1 LIFTTAALEGGSFG
15 RKVNAGTKIISPSSP
30 AGLFIMPLGASEAVV
45 KIHSF
50 PISWRAGNPA
60 CGHRSS
66 SGYRIP
72 GGVNGVDQL
81 RLDVASRLSVGVD
94 WSSAFF
100 HVVVG
105 SFFLTTHSLGASP
118 ADAGYARTSRSLES
132 TEDTE
137 PQCRIRFIFSSVFSV
152 PSSAAGG
159 LKIFFPTSSRPGTQ
173 PDGLVV

>member
-1 LIFTTAALEGGSFG
+1 MRT
-15 RKVNAGTKIISPSSP
+15 GTPAHGFRITGDSRIS
-30 AGLFIMPLGASEAVV
+30 
-45 KIHSF
+45 
-50 PISWRAGNPA
+50 
-60 CGHRSS
+60 
-66 SGYRIP
+66 

-152 PSSAAGG
+152 DSSVAGG
-159 LKIFFPTSSRPGTQ
+159 LKYFFLHRRDQ
-173 PDGLVV
+173 RMRAD